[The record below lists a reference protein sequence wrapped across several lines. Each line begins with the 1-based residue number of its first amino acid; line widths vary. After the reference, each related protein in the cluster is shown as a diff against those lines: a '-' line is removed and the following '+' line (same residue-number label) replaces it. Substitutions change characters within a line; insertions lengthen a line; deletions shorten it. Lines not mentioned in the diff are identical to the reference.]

1 MMLISEFFRC
11 QTSNQGSRAKV
22 TVRYVQNVD
31 FAKFNTAICSVI
43 ITVFN
48 TEGN

>member
-31 FAKFNTAICSVI
+31 FANTAICSVI